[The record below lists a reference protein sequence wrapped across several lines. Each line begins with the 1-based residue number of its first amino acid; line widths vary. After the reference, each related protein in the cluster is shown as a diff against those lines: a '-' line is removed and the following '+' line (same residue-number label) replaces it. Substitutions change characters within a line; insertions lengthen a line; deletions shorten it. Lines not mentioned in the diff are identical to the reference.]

1 MDDNAIVELYWQ
13 RDERAIRETRM
24 KYGRY
29 CYSIAYNILHNTED
43 AQECENDTYLGAW
56 NSMPPQKPS
65 LLSSFL
71 GAISRRVSLDRWR
84 RKSAAKRGGGETA
97 LSLTELEECIP
108 SGKSIEESIDTARLA
123 ELISLFLQT
132 LPDEESMVFLRR
144 YWYFDSI
151 DTICKR
157 FGYGES
163 KVKMILF
170 RTRQKL
176 LERLEKEGVFV

>member
-1 MDDNAIVELYWQ
+1 MVDEKIVELYWQ

-56 NSMPPQKPS
+56 NSMPPQRPS

-84 RKSAAKRGGGETA
+84 RKNAAKRGGGETA
-97 LSLTELEECIP
+97 ISLTELEECIP
-108 SGKSIEESIDTARLA
+108 SGKSIEESVDTARLA

-132 LPDEESMVFLRR
+132 LPEDESMVFLRR

-151 DTICKR
+151 DMIRKR

>member
-1 MDDNAIVELYWQ
+1 VVDEKIVELYWQ

-97 LSLTELEECIP
+97 LSLNELEECIP

-163 KVKMILF
+163 KVKMTLF

>member
-1 MDDNAIVELYWQ
+1 MVDDKIVELYWQ

-56 NSMPPQKPS
+56 NSMPPQRPS
-65 LLSSFL
+65 QLSSFL

-97 LSLTELEECIP
+97 LSMTELEECIP

-132 LPDEESMVFLRR
+132 LPDDESMVFLRR

-151 DTICKR
+151 DMICKR

-176 LERLEKEGVFV
+176 LECLEKEGVFV